1 MKRAL
6 AAALFLLLACRG
18 EQPASPKQD
27 AAAAPPSDEAERSS
41 LTNLAYGATIAS
53 RTGEAVLET
62 SAIAAIDGDPVTYW
76 LNPPND
82 FPQSITIELAAPSR
96 IDKVGVRPHEKAAYG
111 AKELVFET
119 SMDGRAFQP
128 LATVPGNK
136 LWTDVRP
143 ADAAFLRV
151 TVPGPRVE
159 RGNVAL
165 HSILAHGRELAAA
178 HRGPIDGCWLVNGR
192 RAAFQSR
199 GTRTAGAMQYVRD
212 TLYLGGGGDGR
223 MWRFEW
229 IRGAEFGYAAFAVS
243 PDGLHLNGIQWHEE
257 VIPLFFGDAW
267 FGERDKECAL
277 EIKDGVADEFLR
289 RAGRHSL
296 YALDADE
303 IRWLAAKLRQ
313 FPKSRLVAH
322 EFREATPAANR
333 ARAQRALDSLA
344 KALQNAGVEP
354 RGVTFVAAGSDKAR
368 QIPGSEAAR
377 ELYSSID
384 LEVGR

>member
-18 EQPASPKQD
+18 EQPASQKPD
-27 AAAAPPSDEAERSS
+27 EVPGPPSDEAERAS

-96 IDKVGVRPHEKAAYG
+96 IDKVGIRAHEKAAFG

-119 SMDGRAFQP
+119 SMDGRTFQP
-128 LATVPGNK
+128 LATVTGNK

-143 ADAAFLRV
+143 AEAAFLRV
-151 TVPGPRVE
+151 TVPGPGVE

-178 HRGPIDGCWLVNGR
+178 HPGAIDGCWLVNGR
-192 RAAFQSR
+192 RAAFRSR
-199 GTRTAGAMQYVRD
+199 GPRAAGAMQYARD
-212 TLYLGGGGDGR
+212 TLYLGGGSAGR

-243 PDGLHLNGIQWHEE
+243 PDGLHLDGVQWHEE
-257 VIPLFFGDAW
+257 AIPFFFGDAW
-267 FGERDKECAL
+267 FGERDKQCAV
-277 EIKDGVADEFLR
+277 EIKDVADEFLR

-296 YALDADE
+296 YVLDADE

-354 RGVTFVAAGSDKAR
+354 RGVTFVAAGSDNAR